1 MNKYEMLITI
11 GGGGIMAGAGI
22 VVTILG
28 NLLGVLMLLAGMAL
42 VFFGYS
48 KTMGASGFDPE
59 QATVNGFNG
68 EGKQQSEVVKMDKP
82 VQGEQNATVW
92 EQMEK

>member
-1 MNKYEMLITI
+1 MKKYEMLITI
-11 GGGGIMAGAGI
+11 GGGGIVAGAGI

-48 KTMGASGFDPE
+48 KAMGACGFDPE
-59 QATVNGFNG
+59 QATVGGLNGD
-68 EGKQQSEVVKMDKP
+68 GKQQSEVVKMDQP